1 VRVLVTGGAGFV
13 GANVCIGLA
22 ERHPEWT
29 LVAFDNLHRRGSE
42 LNLPRL
48 RKAGVRFV
56 HGDVRDQE
64 ALFAVEDVDA
74 VIEASAEPSVLAGL
88 DGGIDYLT
96 GTNFRGALNCL
107 EVCRHRGAQLV
118 FLSTSRVYPV
128 AALCALNLDESPTRF
143 ELPDSQPFPGASA
156 AGIAEAFPLAGA
168 RTFYGATKLAA
179 EVLIAEYVEAFGVRA
194 AVDRCGVIAGPWQMG
209 KVDQGVLTYWLLAH
223 HFDRPLSYIGFGGNG
238 KQVRDV
244 LHVDD
249 LVELIDE
256 QLRDPDRWSGTVF
269 NVGGGREFSLSLLE
283 LTDLCQTITAKRVTV
298 TPSTQERPGDVP
310 LYLSDCAALFAY
322 TAWRPRKGPASIL
335 EDTATWIADNEAALR
350 DALD

>member
-22 ERHPEWT
+22 ERHPDWE
-29 LVAFDNLHRRGSE
+29 LIAFDNLHRRGSE

-48 RKAGVRFV
+48 RKAGIRFV

-88 DGGIDYLT
+88 NGGIEYLA
-96 GTNFRGALNCL
+96 GTNFQGALNCL
-107 EVCRHRGAQLV
+107 ELCRHRGAQLV

-128 AALCALNLDESPTRF
+128 AALRSLNLTEGTTRF
-143 ELPDSQPFPGASA
+143 ELTDAQPFPGASA
-156 AGIAEAFPLAGA
+156 AGIAESFPLDGA

-209 KVDQGVLTYWLLAH
+209 KVDQGVLTYWMLAH
-223 HFDRPLSYIGFGGNG
+223 HFDRPLGYIGFGGNG

-256 QLRDPDRWSGTVF
+256 QLREPERWSGTVF

-283 LTDLCQTITAKRVTV
+283 LTDLCRTITSKRVVV
-298 TPSTQERPGDVP
+298 TPTTQERPGDVP
-310 LYLSDCAALFAY
+310 LYISDCAALFAY
-322 TAWRPRKGPASIL
+322 TAWRPHKGPLSIL
-335 EDTATWIADNEAALR
+335 EDTATWIAANEAALR